1 MKKLSE
7 NEASRSDILSTV
19 DYIIEK
25 IQELR
30 KIMIGVSI
38 SAVILAPL
46 AIGLSV
52 YLLTHPLFFKILE
65 QKDEFGLF
73 LSILLGSI
81 IVISGIWL
89 YTGIRQYSTLSPW
102 NKRYGEYVKK
112 KNELDSSLTSQYKL
126 DEN

>member
-1 MKKLSE
+1 MSE
-7 NEASRSDILSTV
+7 NEISRSNILSTV
-19 DYIIEK
+19 DYVIER

-38 SAVILAPL
+38 SALILAPL

-52 YLLTHPLFFKILE
+52 YLSTHPLFFKILE

-89 YTGIRQYSTLSPW
+89 YTGIRQYMSLSPW
-102 NKRYGEYVKK
+102 KKRYDEYLKK

>member
-1 MKKLSE
+1 LSE
-7 NEASRSDILSTV
+7 NEVSRSNILSTV
-19 DYIIEK
+19 DYVIER

-38 SAVILAPL
+38 SALILAPL

-52 YLLTHPLFFKILE
+52 YLSTHPLFFKILE

-89 YTGIRQYSTLSPW
+89 YTGIRQYRSLSPW
-102 NKRYGEYVKK
+102 KKRYDEYLKK

>member
-1 MKKLSE
+1 MSE

-25 IQELR
+25 VQELR

-38 SAVILAPL
+38 SALILAPL

-52 YLLTHPLFFKILE
+52 YLSTHPLFFKILE

-73 LSILLGSI
+73 LSVLLGSI

-89 YTGIRQYSTLSPW
+89 YTGLRQYISLSPW
-102 NKRYGEYVKK
+102 SKRYSEYLKK
-112 KNELDSSLTSQYKL
+112 KNDLDSSLTSQYKL

>member
-1 MKKLSE
+1 LSE
-7 NEASRSDILSTV
+7 NEISRSNILSTV
-19 DYIIEK
+19 DYVIER

-38 SAVILAPL
+38 SALILAPL

-52 YLLTHPLFFKILE
+52 YLSTHPLFFKILE

-89 YTGIRQYSTLSPW
+89 YTGIRQYMSLSPW
-102 NKRYGEYVKK
+102 KKRYDEYLKK

>member
-1 MKKLSE
+1 MSE
-7 NEASRSDILSTV
+7 NESSRSNILSTV

-30 KIMIGVSI
+30 KIIIGVSI
-38 SAVILAPL
+38 SALILAPL

-52 YLLTHPLFFKILE
+52 YLSTHPLFFKILE

-89 YTGIRQYSTLSPW
+89 YTGIRQYRSLSPW
-102 NKRYGEYVKK
+102 KKRYDEYLKK
-112 KNELDSSLTSQYKL
+112 KNELDSSLNSQYNL

>member
-1 MKKLSE
+1 MSE
-7 NEASRSDILSTV
+7 HEASQSNILSTV

-38 SAVILAPL
+38 SALILAPL

-52 YLLTHPLFFKILE
+52 YLSTHPLFFKILE

-81 IVISGIWL
+81 IIISGIWL
-89 YTGIRQYSTLSPW
+89 YTGIRQYRSLSPW
-102 NKRYGEYVKK
+102 KKRYDEYLKK
-112 KNELDSSLTSQYKL
+112 KNELDSSLTSQYNL

>member
-1 MKKLSE
+1 MSE
-7 NEASRSDILSTV
+7 NETSRSDILSTI

-25 IQELR
+25 TQELR
-30 KIMIGVSI
+30 KIMVGVSI
-38 SAVILAPL
+38 SALILAPL

-52 YLLTHPLFFKILE
+52 YLSTHPLFFKILE

-89 YTGIRQYSTLSPW
+89 YTGIRQYISLSPW
-102 NKRYGEYVKK
+102 NKRYAEYLKK

>member
-1 MKKLSE
+1 MSE
-7 NEASRSDILSTV
+7 NEAPSSNILSTV

-38 SAVILAPL
+38 SALILAPL

-52 YLLTHPLFFKILE
+52 YLSTHPLFFKILE

-81 IVISGIWL
+81 IIISGIWL
-89 YTGIRQYSTLSPW
+89 YTGIRQYVSLSPW
-102 NKRYGEYVKK
+102 KKRYDEYLKK
-112 KNELDSSLTSQYKL
+112 KNELDSALTSQYKL

>member
-1 MKKLSE
+1 MSE
-7 NEASRSDILSTV
+7 NEASQSNILSTV

-38 SAVILAPL
+38 SALILAPL
-46 AIGLSV
+46 AIALSV
-52 YLLTHPLFFKILE
+52 YLSTHPLFFKILE

-81 IVISGIWL
+81 IIISGIWL
-89 YTGIRQYSTLSPW
+89 YTGIRQYRSLSPW
-102 NKRYGEYVKK
+102 KKRYDEYLKK

>member
-1 MKKLSE
+1 LSE
-7 NEASRSDILSTV
+7 NEVSRSNILSTV
-19 DYIIEK
+19 DYVIER

-38 SAVILAPL
+38 SALILAPL

-52 YLLTHPLFFKILE
+52 YLSTHPLFFKILE

-89 YTGIRQYSTLSPW
+89 YTGIRQYRSLSPW
-102 NKRYGEYVKK
+102 KKRYDKYLKK

>member
-1 MKKLSE
+1 MSE
-7 NEASRSDILSTV
+7 NEASRSNILSTV
-19 DYIIEK
+19 DYVIEK
-25 IQELR
+25 TQELR
-30 KIMIGVSI
+30 KIMVGVSI
-38 SAVILAPL
+38 SALVLAPL

-52 YLLTHPLFFKILE
+52 YLLTHPSFFKILE

-89 YTGIRQYSTLSPW
+89 YTGLRQYLSLSPW
-102 NKRYGEYVKK
+102 NKRYSEYLKK

>member
-1 MKKLSE
+1 MSE
-7 NEASRSDILSTV
+7 NEVSRSNILSTV
-19 DYIIEK
+19 DYVIEK

-38 SAVILAPL
+38 SALILAPL

-52 YLLTHPLFFKILE
+52 YLSTHPLFFKILE

-89 YTGIRQYSTLSPW
+89 YTGIRQYRSLSPW
-102 NKRYGEYVKK
+102 KKRYDEYLKK

>member
-1 MKKLSE
+1 MSE
-7 NEASRSDILSTV
+7 NEASQSNILSTV

-38 SAVILAPL
+38 SALILAPL

-52 YLLTHPLFFKILE
+52 YLSTHPLFFKILE

-89 YTGIRQYSTLSPW
+89 YTGIRQYRSLSPW
-102 NKRYGEYVKK
+102 KKRYDEYLKK

>member
-1 MKKLSE
+1 MSE
-7 NEASRSDILSTV
+7 NESSRSNILSTV

-30 KIMIGVSI
+30 KIIIGVSI
-38 SAVILAPL
+38 SALILAPL

-52 YLLTHPLFFKILE
+52 YLSTHPLFFKILE

-89 YTGIRQYSTLSPW
+89 YTGIRQYRSLSPW
-102 NKRYGEYVKK
+102 KKRYDEYLKK
-112 KNELDSSLTSQYKL
+112 KNELDSSLNSQYKL

>member
-1 MKKLSE
+1 MSE
-7 NEASRSDILSTV
+7 NEASSSNILSTV

-38 SAVILAPL
+38 SALILAPL

-52 YLLTHPLFFKILE
+52 YLSTHPLFFTILE

-81 IVISGIWL
+81 IIISGIWL
-89 YTGIRQYSTLSPW
+89 YTGIRQYMSLSPW
-102 NKRYGEYVKK
+102 KKRYDEYLKK

>member
-1 MKKLSE
+1 MSE
-7 NEASRSDILSTV
+7 NEVSRSNILSTV
-19 DYIIEK
+19 DYVIER

-38 SAVILAPL
+38 SALILAPL

-52 YLLTHPLFFKILE
+52 YLSTHPLFFKILE

-89 YTGIRQYSTLSPW
+89 YTGIRQYRSLSPW
-102 NKRYGEYVKK
+102 KKRYDEYLKK

>member
-1 MKKLSE
+1 MSE
-7 NEASRSDILSTV
+7 NEVSRSNILSTV
-19 DYIIEK
+19 DYVIER

-38 SAVILAPL
+38 SALILAPL

-52 YLLTHPLFFKILE
+52 YLSTHPLFFKILE

-89 YTGIRQYSTLSPW
+89 YTGIRQYMSLSPW
-102 NKRYGEYVKK
+102 KKRYDEYLKK

>member
-1 MKKLSE
+1 MSE
-7 NEASRSDILSTV
+7 NEASRSNILSTV

-38 SAVILAPL
+38 SALILAPL

-52 YLLTHPLFFKILE
+52 YLSTHPLFFKILE

-89 YTGIRQYSTLSPW
+89 YTGIRQYMSLSPW
-102 NKRYGEYVKK
+102 KKRYDEYLKK

>member
-1 MKKLSE
+1 MSE
-7 NEASRSDILSTV
+7 NETLRSDILSTIE
-19 DYIIEK
+19 YIIEK
-25 IQELR
+25 TQELR
-30 KIMIGVSI
+30 KIMVGVSI
-38 SAVILAPL
+38 SALILAPL

-52 YLLTHPLFFKILE
+52 YLSTHPLFFKILE

-89 YTGIRQYSTLSPW
+89 YTGLRQYLSLSPW
-102 NKRYGEYVKK
+102 NKRYSEYLKK

>member
-1 MKKLSE
+1 LSE
-7 NEASRSDILSTV
+7 NETSRSDILSTV

-25 IQELR
+25 TQELR

-38 SAVILAPL
+38 SALILAPL

-52 YLLTHPLFFKILE
+52 YLSTHPLFFKILE

-89 YTGIRQYSTLSPW
+89 YTGIRQYLSISPW
-102 NKRYGEYVKK
+102 NKRYTEYLKK

>member
-1 MKKLSE
+1 LSE
-7 NEASRSDILSTV
+7 NESSRSDILSAV
-19 DYIIEK
+19 DHIIEK

-38 SAVILAPL
+38 SALILAPL

-52 YLLTHPLFFKILE
+52 YLSTHPLFFKILE

-89 YTGIRQYSTLSPW
+89 YTGIRQYRSLSPW
-102 NKRYGEYVKK
+102 KKRYDKYLKK

>member
-1 MKKLSE
+1 MSE
-7 NEASRSDILSTV
+7 NEASRSNILSTV

-38 SAVILAPL
+38 SALILAPL

-52 YLLTHPLFFKILE
+52 YLSTNPLFFKILE

-89 YTGIRQYSTLSPW
+89 YTGIRQYMSLSPW
-102 NKRYGEYVKK
+102 KKRYDKYLKK